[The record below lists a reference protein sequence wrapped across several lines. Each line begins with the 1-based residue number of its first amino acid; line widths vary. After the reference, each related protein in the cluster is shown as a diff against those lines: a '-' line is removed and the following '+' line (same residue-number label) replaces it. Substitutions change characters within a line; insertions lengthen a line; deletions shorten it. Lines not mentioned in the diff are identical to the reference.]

1 MYALFCRPFTKHL
14 KPIFVVDSRLSASQV
29 VLVVKN
35 LPVNAGDIKDASSVP
50 GLGRFPGEGNG
61 NPLQYSYLEN
71 PTDRGTQRATVQV
84 IESDTTEVTEQTTCK
99 ATRTVSSRK
108 VDFRDKK
115 INNSKRSLSDFLYVC
130 SVGV

>member
-71 PTDRGTQRATVQV
+71 PTDRGTQRATVQG
-84 IESDTTEVTEQTTCK
+84 IESDTTEVTEQT
-99 ATRTVSSRK
+99 RLSV
-108 VDFRDKK
+108 
-115 INNSKRSLSDFLYVC
+115 ILSLLSI
-130 SVGV
+130 VGPVAMMPMFTQYLT